1 MGTKESVSSA
11 HHIRSVKCPELGI
24 RMYLSDSDCCESGNA
39 KLVSLDASDTSFHL
53 WMDTGKFTIGSSG
66 IIERVDCKDYA
77 LVLDGDVLVE
87 EDWHDVP
94 HVVADALPLRV
105 GAHGQILLH
114 LAQLVDVSLQ

>member
-1 MGTKESVSSA
+1 MLRHAVQETHVDDDVASQMGDVCD
-11 HHIRSVKCPELGI
+11 HVFLLRRDLRVLYELVEVLLGDALL
-24 RMYLSDSDCCESGNA
+24 R
-39 KLVSLDASDTSFHL
+39 LDVEEYDAD
-53 WMDTGKFTIGSSG
+53 
-66 IIERVDCKDYA
+66 